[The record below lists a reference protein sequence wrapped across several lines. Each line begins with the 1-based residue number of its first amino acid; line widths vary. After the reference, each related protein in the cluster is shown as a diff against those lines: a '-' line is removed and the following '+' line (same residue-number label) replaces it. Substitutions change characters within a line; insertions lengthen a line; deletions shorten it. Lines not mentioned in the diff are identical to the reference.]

1 MKEFITV
8 CPRNCYSTCSF
19 RVFTEGGKVRRILP
33 YAGNL
38 ATPEG
43 PCIKGLSYLEREFSP
58 SRLLYPLKRG
68 NDGTFTRISQDEA
81 LETISEKLLGARA
94 ANGPHS
100 VLFYKG
106 SGCSGLSNDISTIF
120 WKRFGGATT
129 TYGNLCWPAGLEA
142 VRLTLGSI
150 KHNVPWDL
158 ANAQLVIIWGKNPAE
173 TNVQEMIHID
183 RARKNGAKIVVIDPR
198 RTLTADKTD
207 MLLCPKPGTDA
218 ALALAMAKVII
229 DRRLTND
236 SFIKKYVSGF
246 EKFAASLN
254 ITAEEAEKITGIP
267 ATTIE
272 ELAILTGKRE
282 RVTIIPGYGLQRY
295 TNGGQ
300 TIRSILAIPV
310 ITGKIG
316 LPGCGFSFA
325 NLQGYVFDET
335 LEPLSYYPDKEC
347 DKPFRRALSM
357 ATFSKDFFSLKDPGI
372 AVAWIERGNPVTQ
385 LPGSNDVIK
394 ALKSI
399 PFKVVVDQFMTDSA
413 AMADIVLPAKGIFE
427 QADVV
432 SSYWNPYVQYKPAV
446 IDSPGEVMPE
456 SEIYFHLAG
465 KMGMDVTGA
474 GGIPAP
480 DEYDRWL
487 ADRISQADGFSVSRL
502 KEGPVIPGQSE
513 EIAYSNRKFSTA
525 SGKIELWSD
534 SAVKLWGVN
543 PLPSFDPPDNFNEE
557 HLPFRLMTP
566 CIASRIH
573 SQFGNLEVIRSVTD
587 EPAWEISVADARKLE
602 LKSGDLI
609 RVFNSGGEVRGRV
622 KVTARVSKGSIVFPN
637 GVWLNE
643 GGGVNALVTPA
654 ETDMGHGAAF
664 HNTRVG
670 VEKAS

>member
-19 RVFTEGGKVRRILP
+19 RVFTEEGKVKRILP

-58 SRLLYPLKRG
+58 SRLLYPLKRTD
-68 NDGTFTRISQDEA
+68 DGTFIRISQDQA
-81 LETISEKLLGARA
+81 LEIISEKLLNARVKH
-94 ANGPHS
+94 GPHS

-106 SGCSGLSNDISTIF
+106 SGCSGLSNDISGNF

-142 VRLTLGSI
+142 VRLTLGEI

-158 ANAQLVIIWGKNPAE
+158 ANAQLIIIWGKNPAE

-183 RARKNGAKIVVIDPR
+183 KARKSGAKVVVIDPR
-198 RTLTADKTD
+198 RTLTADKAD

-218 ALALAMAKVII
+218 ALALAMARVII

-236 SFIKKYVSGF
+236 NFIKKNVSGF
-246 EKFAASLN
+246 DKFAASLN
-254 ITAEEAEKITGIP
+254 ITVAEAEKITGIP
-267 ATTIE
+267 AAAIE
-272 ELAILTGKRE
+272 ELAILTGKTE
-282 RVTIIPGYGLQRY
+282 RVTIVPGYGLQRY

-300 TIRSILAIPV
+300 TIRSILSIPI

-316 LPGCGFSFA
+316 LRGCSFSYA
-325 NLQGYVFDET
+325 NLQSYVFDET
-335 LEPLSYYPDKEC
+335 KEPLNYYPD
-347 DKPFRRALSM
+347 DVHDRPFRRALSM
-357 ATFSKDFFSLKDPGI
+357 AAFGKDFFSLKDPGI
-372 AVAWIERGNPVTQ
+372 EVAWIERGNPVTQ
-385 LPGSNDVIK
+385 LPGSNEVIR
-394 ALKSI
+394 ALKTI

-427 QADVV
+427 QADVI
-432 SSYWNPYVQYKPAV
+432 SGYWNPYVQFKPA
-446 IDSPGEVMPE
+446 IIESPGEVMPE
-456 SEIYFHLAG
+456 SEIYFRLAG

-474 GGIPAP
+474 GGIPSP
-480 DEYDRWL
+480 DDYDRWL
-487 ADRISQADGFSVSRL
+487 TDRVSQTDGFSVSQL
-502 KEGPVIPGQSE
+502 KEAPLIPGQSE
-513 EIAYSNRKFSTA
+513 EIAYSDRKFSTA

-534 SAVKLWGVN
+534 SAVKLWGVD
-543 PLPSFDPPDNFNEE
+543 PLPSYDPPDNFNEE

-587 EPAWEISVADARKLE
+587 EPAWDMSVTDARKLA

-609 RVFNSGGEVRGRV
+609 RIFNSNGEVRGRV
-622 KVTARVSKGSIVFPN
+622 RVTARVRKGSIVFPN
-637 GVWLNE
+637 GIWLNE
-643 GGGVNALVTPA
+643 GGGVNALVTQA
-654 ETDMGHGAAF
+654 ETDMGYGAAF

-670 VEKAS
+670 VEKVS